1 MSSRP
6 RVLVVGGAGAFGSRL
21 CTGLAATLDC
31 EIVVAGRD
39 RDRAERACADVRRSH
54 PGATLAAIAL
64 DGSRATAGTLAE
76 LGVAVAVDAA
86 GPYRP
91 GAYGFARA
99 CIGAGVPYI
108 DLADGRAF
116 VAGFSEALDAA
127 ARRAG
132 VPALCGASSTPALS
146 NAALDALTR
155 EWRAV
160 TAVEVAISPGNRA
173 PRGLSVFESILAYVG
188 RPVRVRRDGAW
199 SEAPGWG
206 LTVTRPMTE
215 LGRRRLS
222 LCETPDLDI
231 LPARYPELRTA
242 LFRAGLELRILHDGL
257 RLAAL
262 PVRVGLLPSLHP
274 LARVFRRAATWFE
287 RLGSDRGGMEVAAEG
302 QDAAGR
308 PVRAAWFLVAEAG
321 DGPFVPTLP
330 ALALVRR
337 ILAGTPP
344 APGAR
349 PCVGELTLAE
359 IEAEMRRLRIRTGI
373 LPGPA
378 AAGP

>member
-1 MSSRP
+1 VSPRP

-21 CTGLAATLDC
+21 CAGLAATLDC
-31 EIVVAGRD
+31 EIVLAGRD
-39 RDRAERACADVRRSH
+39 RDRAERACARLRRLH
-54 PGATLAAIAL
+54 PDATLSALAL
-64 DGSRATAGTLAE
+64 DGSRATAGALAE

-91 GAYGFARA
+91 GAYGFAQA

-116 VAGFSEALDAA
+116 VAGFSAALDAA

-146 NAALDALTR
+146 NAALDALAR
-155 EWRAV
+155 DWRAV

-173 PRGLSVFESILAYVG
+173 PRGLSVFASILAYVG
-188 RPVRVRRDGAW
+188 RPVRIRRDGAW

-206 LTVTRPMTE
+206 LTVTRPMVE

-231 LPARYPELRTA
+231 LPARRPELRTA

-262 PVRVGLLPSLHP
+262 PVRAGLLPSLVP
-274 LARVFRRAATWFE
+274 LARAFRWAATGFE
-287 RLGSDRGGMEVAAEG
+287 RLGSDRGGMEVVAEG
-302 QDAAGR
+302 IDAAGR
-308 PVRAAWFLVAEAG
+308 PVRATWFLVAEAG

-337 ILAGTPP
+337 ILAGAPP

-349 PCVGELTLAE
+349 PCVGELTLDA

-373 LPGPA
+373 VPGPPA
-378 AAGP
+378 LPP

>member
-1 MSSRP
+1 MSPRP

-21 CTGLAATLDC
+21 CAGLAATLDC
-31 EIVVAGRD
+31 EIVLAGRD
-39 RDRAERACADVRRSH
+39 LARAERACAALRRSH
-54 PGATLAAIAL
+54 PGAALAARAL
-64 DGSRATAGTLAE
+64 DGSRASAAALAD

-99 CIGAGVPYI
+99 CIGAGLPYI

-116 VAGFSEALDAA
+116 VAGFSDALDAE

-146 NAALDALTR
+146 NAALDAITR
-155 EWRAV
+155 DWRAV

-199 SEAPGWG
+199 SAAPGWG
-206 LTVTRPMTE
+206 LTVTRPMAG

-262 PVRVGLLPSLHP
+262 PVRAGLLPSLHP
-274 LARVFRRAATWFE
+274 FARAFRRAATWFE
-287 RLGSDRGGMEVAAEG
+287 RLGSDRGGMEVTAEG
-302 QDAAGR
+302 LDAAGR
-308 PVRAAWFLVAEAG
+308 PARATWFLVAEAG
-321 DGPFVPTLP
+321 DGPFVPSLP

-349 PCVGELTLAE
+349 PCVGALTLAE

-378 AAGP
+378 PRP